1 MRDLK
6 PLRFPISS
14 GLRSYIVYYL
24 ELPQPYNGSHVVKG
38 VEDARYTNYLMISW
52 FQPKLYH

>member
-14 GLRSYIVYYL
+14 DHIYIVYYL
-24 ELPQPYNGSHVVKG
+24 ELPQPYNGSHVVKR
-38 VEDARYTNYLMISW
+38 VEDARYTN
-52 FQPKLYH
+52 